1 MLTRRQVL
9 IGLTAA
15 PAVVKIKTLMP
26 APVLKTP
33 AVPSPIWLRCDG
45 QAVSKKQ
52 FKELFKI
59 LRHTHDNTLA
69 KTDLFRLPQYD
80 CDGTCYVRATHD
92 ELQVRNEGRSLA
104 NIGNYFPIIP
114 LPTDSNVSRGLRLSK
129 IKLMGED
136 TVTVKRVELPIMI
149 LRKYKWIDH

>member
-1 MLTRRQVL
+1 MLARRQVL

-15 PAVVKIKTLMP
+15 PAVVKIRTLMP
-26 APVLKTP
+26 AVLKTP
-33 AVPSPIWLRCDG
+33 AVPSPIWLRCEG

-59 LRHTHDNTLA
+59 LQHAYDNTLA

-92 ELQVRNEGRSLA
+92 ELQVRNDGRSLA
-104 NIGNYFPIIP
+104 GIGNYFPIIP
-114 LPTDSNVSRGLRLSK
+114 LPTDSNLSRGLRLSK
-129 IKLMGED
+129 IKLRGED
-136 TVTVKRVELPIMI
+136 TVTDRVELPIMI
-149 LRKYKWIDH
+149 LRKYKWIDPV